1 MTLGDKQEWRA
12 IDFCK
17 FICAIMV
24 IAIHCP
30 PLDDF
35 SNILSFALKN
45 IFCRVAV
52 PFFFIAAGFFFT
64 NKANQKRKAM
74 GYVSRLLILYVIYTF
89 VYMPLA
95 WMKGWMNDLKT
106 YIRKSIMIRSYIH
119 LWFFVALIM
128 AVILLCFCVN
138 QLHITDKVLLII
150 SVILY
155 SVGVAG
161 NAYIT
166 MLPSEIQ
173 NNVWIGA
180 YYKYFETTRN
190 GIFFG
195 FPLVAIGYL
204 IGKNKKKIYKCNYF
218 KWTLLFF
225 AGTLL
230 ETLISVRWTG
240 LSSRDISFMLFPTS
254 ISMFLWIAFIPMN
267 RKVEF
272 KVKKLRK
279 LSTLVFAWQ
288 YMAIVGLEKFTL
300 KFGIVINSLEKYI
313 IVVIVSLII
322 SEIILKLSQYRYSA
336 FLKYLY

>member
-1 MTLGDKQEWRA
+1 M
-12 IDFCK
+12 
-17 FICAIMV
+17 
-24 IAIHCP
+24 
-30 PLDDF
+30 
-35 SNILSFALKN
+35 S
-45 IFCRVAV
+45 
-52 PFFFIAAGFFFT
+52 
-64 NKANQKRKAM
+64 
-74 GYVSRLLILYVIYTF
+74 
-89 VYMPLA
+89 
-95 WMKGWMNDLKT
+95 
-106 YIRKSIMIRSYIH
+106 
-119 LWFFVALIM
+119 
-128 AVILLCFCVN
+128 
-138 QLHITDKVLLII
+138 
-150 SVILY
+150 
-155 SVGVAG
+155 
-161 NAYIT
+161 
-166 MLPSEIQ
+166 
-173 NNVWIGA
+173 A

-204 IGKNKKKIYKCNYF
+204 IGKNKKKIYKYNYF

-225 AGTLL
+225 AGTIL

-240 LSSRDISFMLFPTS
+240 LTSRDISFMLFPTS

-288 YMAIVGLEKFTL
+288 FMALVGLEKFTL

-322 SEIILKLSQYRYSA
+322 SEIILKLSQYRYCA